1 MIQTMLNYKNN
12 EFIGPIDLLVIT
24 TNNRLRKPRKRVNEE
39 QIRAVLEELSSLL
52 QKSMH
57 DGKLTE
63 CKGETVVNAIQFLA
77 RTPSIY
83 LSV

>member
-1 MIQTMLNYKNN
+1 MINFNN
-12 EFIGPIDLLVIT
+12 NDFIGPIELLVLT

-39 QIRAVLEELSSLL
+39 QMRAVLEELSSLL
-52 QKSMH
+52 QKSMD
-57 DGKLTE
+57 DGKLND
-63 CKGETVVNAIQFLA
+63 CKGQTVVNAIQFLA

>member
-1 MIQTMLNYKNN
+1 MFNHNNN
-12 EFIGPIDLLVIT
+12 EFIGPIELLVLT

-39 QIRAVLEELSSLL
+39 QIRAVLEELSLLL
-52 QKSMH
+52 QKSMD
-57 DGKLTE
+57 DGKLND
-63 CKGETVVNAIQFLA
+63 CKGQTVVNAIQFLA

>member
-1 MIQTMLNYKNN
+1 MFNHNN
-12 EFIGPIDLLVIT
+12 NDFIGPIELLVLT

-52 QKSMH
+52 QKSMD
-57 DGKLTE
+57 DGKLND
-63 CKGETVVNAIQFLA
+63 CKGQTVVNAIQFLA

>member
-1 MIQTMLNYKNN
+1 MFNHNN
-12 EFIGPIDLLVIT
+12 NDFIGPIELLVLT

-39 QIRAVLEELSSLL
+39 QMRAVLEELSSLL
-52 QKSMH
+52 QKSMD
-57 DGKLTE
+57 DGKLND
-63 CKGETVVNAIQFLA
+63 CKGQTVVNAIQFLA

>member
-1 MIQTMLNYKNN
+1 MND
-12 EFIGPIDLLVIT
+12 FIGPIELLVLT

-52 QKSMH
+52 QKSMD
-57 DGKLTE
+57 DGNLND
-63 CKGETVVNAIQFLA
+63 CKGQTVVNAIQFLA
-77 RTPSIY
+77 RTPSVY

>member
-1 MIQTMLNYKNN
+1 MINFKKND
-12 EFIGPIDLLVIT
+12 FIGPIDLLVIT
-24 TNNRLRKPRKRVNEE
+24 TNNRLRKPRKHINEE
-39 QIRAVLEELSSLL
+39 QVRAVLEELSALL
-52 QKSMH
+52 QKSM
-57 DGKLTE
+57 DNDDMTD

>member
-1 MIQTMLNYKNN
+1 MINFNN
-12 EFIGPIDLLVIT
+12 NDFIGPIELLVLT

-52 QKSMH
+52 QKSMD
-57 DGKLTE
+57 DGKLND
-63 CKGETVVNAIQFLA
+63 CKGQTVVNAIQFLA

>member
-1 MIQTMLNYKNN
+1 MFNHNNN
-12 EFIGPIDLLVIT
+12 EFIGPIELLVLT

-39 QIRAVLEELSSLL
+39 QMRAVLEELSSLL
-52 QKSMH
+52 QKSMD
-57 DGKLTE
+57 DGKLND
-63 CKGETVVNAIQFLA
+63 CKGQTVVNAIQFLA

>member
-1 MIQTMLNYKNN
+1 MNDL
-12 EFIGPIDLLVIT
+12 IGPIELLVIT

-39 QIRAVLEELSSLL
+39 QMRAVLEELSALL
-52 QKSMH
+52 QKSID
-57 DGKLTE
+57 DGNLDD
-63 CKGETVVNAIQFLA
+63 CKGQTVVNAIQFLA